1 MLLLDIFCCL
11 EVIIRMQAAGLFIFQ
26 WQPRDC
32 ISADRSQEA
41 GLGLRPRLRQDVLP
55 SASVSSCGKGEGWL
69 GLDEFFGSFNTCHA
83 MSLYSRDLKLIPCRF
98 WREMYHSSVTCPPG
112 HCPSNLDAVE
122 CKDKD
127 CHL

>member
-55 SASVSSCGKGEGWL
+55 SVPQFPHVEKGKV
-69 GLDEFFGSFNTCHA
+69 GLDWMNSLVLSTLA
-83 MSLYSRDLKLIPCRF
+83 ML
-98 WREMYHSSVTCPPG
+98 
-112 HCPSNLDAVE
+112 
-122 CKDKD
+122 
-127 CHL
+127 